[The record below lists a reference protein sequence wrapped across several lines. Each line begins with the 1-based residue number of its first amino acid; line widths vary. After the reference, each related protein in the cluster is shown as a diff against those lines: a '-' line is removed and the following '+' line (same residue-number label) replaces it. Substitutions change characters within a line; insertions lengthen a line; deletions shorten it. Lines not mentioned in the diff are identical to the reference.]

1 MMGDTLDLEV
11 SKSIETVHYTYS
23 QSSES
28 SVHVYRSHLIQLF
41 DVVRVVWFLNLAD
54 DYRLRWPFQL
64 EYAMRFARPTT
75 ASSTRSL
82 RDDSLKIRV
91 YSVSAVIACLCI
103 VYWPVWGA
111 IYARNC
117 LYRIVWV
124 YPTWCPIAWRLL
136 RAPLAA
142 ALHAYVRRL
151 LHKYIHVPGNK
162 KRKMGIGSSN
172 EERERER
179 KNKRL
184 PPSLTRKFKKKKK
197 MKNREVEEEVGG
209 ERVEYLLD
217 IYRAGCCCCFYS
229 QGGWSFFFFPS
240 FSFPYFIF
248 FIIIFCAL
256 SLTLYIAA
264 LLRLRCSPLL
274 GRAGKKKGKKE
285 LKKGQR
291 ELRER
296 EGS

>member
-1 MMGDTLDLEV
+1 MLNAFVHTHTYTHTLNVYRVHVQCCCCCLLYTRV
-11 SKSIETVHYTYS
+11 QSICGAGANKPWPRQRITKRLGGRHWAASSNRFYWIFFFLFLFFKDGHDGRHIGLGGEQKYRNSSLYVGYS

-75 ASSTRSL
+75 ASSTRSR

-162 KRKMGIGSSN
+162 K
-172 EERERER
+172 
-179 KNKRL
+179 
-184 PPSLTRKFKKKKK
+184 
-197 MKNREVEEEVGG
+197 
-209 ERVEYLLD
+209 
-217 IYRAGCCCCFYS
+217 
-229 QGGWSFFFFPS
+229 
-240 FSFPYFIF
+240 
-248 FIIIFCAL
+248 
-256 SLTLYIAA
+256 
-264 LLRLRCSPLL
+264 
-274 GRAGKKKGKKE
+274 KE
-285 LKKGQR
+285 KWV
-291 ELRER
+291 
-296 EGS
+296 